1 MPLVTPSLVKTSS
14 RDPHGGLY
22 PVRRVRMSR
31 RNPAVAGSSQE
42 ASTST
47 SAGSSF
53 PSFRTAASLLPAG
66 SSTSSDPSTSKRGN
80 GSPAKA
86 KRPKFAPQGNKITG
100 YFESSPKKSCCSPD
114 HKELQFPPLACL
126 TAADAASGCSTL
138 VDCSVT
144 GDSDSASSD
153 SVIITDVFG
162 LVGSS
167 DHRCDSKAGE
177 DFFERLPSEIL
188 ENILAYVSLQELLLS
203 CVHVCSRW
211 NAVIRN
217 PLVSG

>member
-1 MPLVTPSLVKTSS
+1 MRKSRRIHLDYALCQSLAGSTEGIVPLVTPSLVKTSS

-22 PVRRVRMSR
+22 PVHRVRMSR

-114 HKELQFPPLACL
+114 HEELQFPPLACL
-126 TAADAASGCSTL
+126 TAADAASGETEPIFAYSTWYYNL
-138 VDCSVT
+138 RY
-144 GDSDSASSD
+144 A
-153 SVIITDVFG
+153 
-162 LVGSS
+162 
-167 DHRCDSKAGE
+167 
-177 DFFERLPSEIL
+177 
-188 ENILAYVSLQELLLS
+188 
-203 CVHVCSRW
+203 
-211 NAVIRN
+211 IRN
-217 PLVSG
+217 AAIVYTVLGLDQGRILV